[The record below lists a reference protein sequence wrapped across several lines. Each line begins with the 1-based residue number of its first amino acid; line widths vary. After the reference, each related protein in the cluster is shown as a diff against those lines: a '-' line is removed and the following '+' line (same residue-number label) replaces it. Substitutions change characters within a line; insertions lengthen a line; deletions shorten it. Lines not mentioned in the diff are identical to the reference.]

1 MTVGVLGNE
10 TVTDCEEI
18 VVSVSEISTM
28 SSSAKGVAPSDKCSV
43 SANLSAR
50 ALSAAMTGT
59 GVALTRDI
67 KSSSLSFPKSI
78 PSKKVKGGSL
88 LSMASLHLP
97 FMVGKETS
105 SS

>member
-1 MTVGVLGNE
+1 
-10 TVTDCEEI
+10 
-18 VVSVSEISTM
+18 M
-28 SSSAKGVAPSDKCSV
+28 SSSAKGVAPSDKCNV

-50 ALSAAMTGT
+50 ALSAAMALVTVMTGT